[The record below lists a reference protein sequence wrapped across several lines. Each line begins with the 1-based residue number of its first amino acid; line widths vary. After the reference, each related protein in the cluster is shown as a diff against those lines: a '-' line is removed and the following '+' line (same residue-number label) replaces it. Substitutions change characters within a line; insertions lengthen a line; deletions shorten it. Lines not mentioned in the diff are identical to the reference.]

1 MKIIKNNIPTILLSL
16 FEIAVGIL
24 LLLEPVGFT
33 KGIITAAGILLIVLG
48 ILRAINYFRTD
59 AKEAAGGR
67 MLFTSLTLFLAGGFC
82 ALRTDWIME
91 VFPILTMLYG
101 VVILLTG
108 LMKVQWTVDM
118 LRLKKKSWFLTGIGA
133 FVSVLFAV
141 LILANPFATTEV
153 LWMFTGIAL
162 IVESVSDI
170 GLMIF
175 AAVRMNEKGE

>member
-16 FEIAVGIL
+16 FEIVVGVL
-24 LLLEPVGFT
+24 LLVEPIGFT

-48 ILRAINYFRTD
+48 ALRFIRYFRTD
-59 AKEAAGGR
+59 AKAAAGDQI
-67 MLFTSLTLFLAGGFC
+67 LFTALALLLTGGFC
-82 ALRTDWIME
+82 VVCTDWIID
-91 VFPILTMLYG
+91 VFPVLTMLYG

-133 FVSVLFAV
+133 LVSIIFAV
-141 LILANPFATTEV
+141 LILVNPFATTNI

-162 IVESVSDI
+162 IVESASDI